1 VENFLSYD
9 DFINEAK
16 ESRDLKNSDAKDF
29 ITTVLKLGSKQN
41 IFDTY
46 INKNGIKPDQLSDL
60 IKQVIDELNKNW
72 Q

>member
-41 IFDTY
+41 LFDTY

>member
-1 VENFLSYD
+1 MENFLSYD

>member
-1 VENFLSYD
+1 MENFLSYD

-29 ITTVLKLGSKQN
+29 ITTILKLGSKQN
-41 IFDTY
+41 LFDTY

>member
-1 VENFLSYD
+1 MENFLSYD

-41 IFDTY
+41 LFDTY